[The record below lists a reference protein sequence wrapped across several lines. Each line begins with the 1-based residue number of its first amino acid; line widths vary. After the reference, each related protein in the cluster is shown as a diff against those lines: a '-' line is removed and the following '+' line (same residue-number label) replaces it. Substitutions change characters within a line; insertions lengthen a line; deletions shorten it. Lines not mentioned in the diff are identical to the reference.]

1 MNEDWTDYLKIFIF
15 LFIVLGGLL
24 FLGSCNGGWS
34 VAGLDISSSDS
45 LYTDFMIIIDQDS
58 VQHWYA
64 NKVYNGENWCHL
76 HDEWEYVEVK

>member
-1 MNEDWTDYLKIFIF
+1 MKLLVRVMGILLCIIMT
-15 LFIVLGGLL
+15 GGC
-24 FLGSCNGGWS
+24 SHGWS
-34 VAGLDISSSDS
+34 VGSYQITPQDTVTNTAFVEIISH
-45 LYTDFMIIIDQDS
+45 DS